1 MKHEDARG
9 YLSELQEQI
18 NLDWFDTI
26 CFYSQ
31 HYYGPRDIEEEQKNR
46 ILMQLLKYELTSSIP
61 EPSVQ
66 KYDVKVLEDGGS
78 KHTLDYLGNFSNF
91 SKLSQNISFD
101 FNCPVT
107 VVFGTNG
114 AGKSSACK
122 AIRVLSDKNDIKSPL
137 RNVHFDSKKSAG
149 FDFRFSDNNETLRW
163 EDEQELGK
171 YSDQVKYFDS
181 QISIS
186 STNKSPDANK
196 VVEVQPF
203 KLDIFD
209 FLDSNLSGVKAQAET
224 YLEEAMKTIEEQHKE
239 LITHLAVKGH
249 EIPTELNFS
258 RGKDGLEQIKNSLS
272 KVSGFTEEESSAFD
286 KAVTERTEI
295 QKEISPEGRKT
306 LGVELELIEGVFKLI
321 ERLRTRVGEMNISSV
336 ADMKK
341 ELLKLREEQK
351 GDIQFLV
358 PDKVNLGK
366 FKEFLKQSKDVLDYE
381 NTEFKECL
389 FCKRP
394 LEGDSL
400 EIIQKYYKFLK
411 SDLEH
416 KISIIERKLNSHE
429 EIKVK
434 IADYNFEDA
443 IKPFP
448 EALMV
453 IQESLNE
460 KIQILKEYCAVGD
473 SSILSRVEKHGLD
486 SWTRLFDM
494 EFSVAKEILLQ
505 KTTNLKDLDR
515 NISARNKRVIELSER
530 ISNYEFIKSLLEKK
544 AEIGECKSLIDKYLR
559 DLSNFQDINFR
570 QLKRKITEKAK
581 EANSALVI
589 NDFKEKLSVQY
600 RDLTEK
606 NIDASGFVLKNA
618 AGTGGDKVDLKAT
631 VGGHPI
637 SRVYS
642 EGEQKVYSLALFF
655 AEAYFEKKNVIVFD
669 DPVSSLDYNYVGN
682 FCQKLKNFIRET
694 EKQVI
699 VFTHDWYF
707 LKDFQD
713 QLARNKFKEGK
724 DFKVYV
730 LENCSNL
737 FINVERED
745 DLKQKI
751 SSLLSSQDTIT
762 TKERE
767 DLCSY
772 MRRLTEVIINTKV
785 FNKQRTQYKRDK
797 LNPSVFYEYTS
808 MKPLTEEE
816 ASRFSDLYS
825 KLSPYLHDNP
835 ADFFQDTDREVLKT
849 RYEELL
855 ALENAINE
863 R

>member
-9 YLSELQEQI
+9 YLNELQEQI

-31 HYYGPRDIEEEQKNR
+31 HYYGPRDIEDEQKNR
-46 ILMQLLKYELTSSIP
+46 ILMQLLRYEFATSTP

-66 KYDVKVLEDGGS
+66 KYDVKVLEDGRK

-91 SKLSQNISFD
+91 SKLSQSISFD

-107 VVFGTNG
+107 VVFGANG

-122 AIRVLSDKNDIKSPL
+122 AVRVLSDKNDIKSPL
-137 RNVHFDSKKSAG
+137 RNVHFDSKESAG

-163 EDEQELGK
+163 EDDQELGE

-186 STNKSPDANK
+186 STSKSPDANK

-209 FLDSNLSGVKAQAET
+209 FLDSNLSGVKAQAEA
-224 YLEEAMKTIEEQHKE
+224 YLEEAIKEIEEQHRE
-239 LITHLAVKGH
+239 LLTHLSAKGH
-249 EIPTELNFS
+249 EIPAELNFS
-258 RGKDGLEQIKNSLS
+258 RGKDGLEQIKSFLRE
-272 KVSGFTEEESSAFD
+272 VSGLTEEESSAFD
-286 KAVTERTEI
+286 EAVIERIEI

-306 LGVELELIEGVFKLI
+306 IGVELELIEGVFKLI

-341 ELLKLREEQK
+341 ELFKLREEQR

-358 PDKVNLGK
+358 PDKVNLDK
-366 FKEFLKQSKDVLDYE
+366 FKEFLKQSKDLLDYE
-381 NTEFKECL
+381 NTEFKDCL

-394 LEGDSL
+394 LEDDSL

-416 KISIIERKLNSHE
+416 KISIIERSLKSHE
-429 EIKVK
+429 ETKGK

-448 EALMV
+448 EALGG
-453 IQESLNE
+453 IQKSLNE
-460 KIQILKEYCAVGD
+460 KVQLLKEYCKTGD
-473 SSILSRVEKHGLD
+473 STILSRVGKYNLD
-486 SWTRLFDM
+486 SWTSLFDK
-494 EFSVAKEILLQ
+494 EFSVAKETLLQ
-505 KTTNLKDLDR
+505 KTTNLKDLDK
-515 NISARNKRVIELSER
+515 NISAKNKRIKELTER
-530 ISNYEFIKSLLEKK
+530 ISRYEFKKSLLEKK
-544 AEIGECKSLIDKYLR
+544 IEVGECKKLIDKYLR
-559 DLSNFQDINFR
+559 DLSCFQSVNFR
-570 QLKRKITEKAK
+570 LLKRKVTEKAK

-589 NDFKEKLSVQY
+589 NDFKEKLSSQY

-606 NIDASGFVLKNA
+606 SIDASGFVLKNA

-637 SRVYS
+637 NRVYS

-682 FCQKLKNFIRET
+682 FCQKLKNFIKDT
-694 EKQVI
+694 GKQVI

-713 QLARNKFKEGK
+713 QLARNKFKEGN

-737 FINVERED
+737 FINVEREK

-751 SSLLSSQDTIT
+751 SSLLSNQDTIT

-772 MRRLTEVIINTKV
+772 MRRLTEVIVNTKV

-808 MKPLTEEE
+808 IKPLTEDE

-835 ADFFQDTDREVLKT
+835 ADFFQNADREVLKT

-855 ALENAINE
+855 ALENAIDE